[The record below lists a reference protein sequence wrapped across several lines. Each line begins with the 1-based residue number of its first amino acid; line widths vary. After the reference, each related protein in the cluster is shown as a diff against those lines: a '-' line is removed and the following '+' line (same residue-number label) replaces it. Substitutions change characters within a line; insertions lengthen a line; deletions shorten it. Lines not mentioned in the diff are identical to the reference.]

1 MKRYSLDAFDK
12 VASTKTFIK
21 NDIELSS
28 LPGIEEV
35 KTLGTWTE
43 EMLDLFEVS
52 AADATK
58 PAKEGEA
65 KGFDRSGA
73 LQRMAYLGAEQQWS
87 NEQILATLLHLDERW
102 GKYAKRRDR
111 LNRYLIPMIDRAR
124 SKVGY
129 DGLDFDLS
137 NFLKSKSS
145 KAPTEGEPEKVD
157 ESKFVYGFQ
166 EFVDAEFRI
175 DWTLKG
181 LLAQGGIGIV
191 TGYPGT
197 GKTQFSIQ
205 LGAYLATGAET
216 FLKWENVGGKKR
228 KVLFLSLEMSE
239 APLNHFMGQIA
250 KGYDDRK
257 TLNRNFL
264 VAPFGVP
271 LPLDQKNGQAFLNN
285 LLETHMPDVVII
297 DSLQRVVSKE
307 LSDELAVKSL
317 FHYLAS
323 ARKKYNCA
331 MLVVH
336 HNRKQSTE
344 AKKKA
349 ETTMDDMYGS
359 RFISAD
365 VDFIVGLHADD
376 GQRNLLTVTELKNR
390 LDRTLEP
397 FEVVRD
403 ENLSFALDDLGNLIR
418 SRTGQ
423 DGEEGVGLGV

>member
-1 MKRYSLDAFDK
+1 MKRYSLDDFDK
-12 VASTKTFIK
+12 VASTKTFIT
-21 NDIELSS
+21 NDIAVES

-35 KTLGTWTE
+35 KTLAAWTE
-43 EMLDLFEVS
+43 EMLDLFEVT
-52 AADATK
+52 AEEATK
-58 PAKEGEA
+58 PAPEGET

-102 GKYAKRRDR
+102 GKYTKRRDR
-111 LNRYLIPMIDRAR
+111 LSRYLIPMIDRAR

-137 NFLKSKSS
+137 NFLKPKTPLS
-145 KAPTEGEPEKVD
+145 ATDDTEKVD
-157 ESKFVYGFQ
+157 EAKFIYGFQ
-166 EFVDAEFRI
+166 EFVDSEFHI
-175 DWTLKG
+175 DWALKG
-181 LLAQGGIGIV
+181 LLAKGGIGIV

-205 LGAYLATGAET
+205 LGAYLATGADY
-216 FLKWENVGGKKR
+216 FLRWENVGGKKR

-250 KGYDDRK
+250 KGYDDLN

-285 LLETHMPDVVII
+285 LLETHMPDVVVI
-297 DSLQRVVSKE
+297 DSLQRVISKE
-307 LSDELAVKSL
+307 LSDEVSIKAL
-317 FHYLAS
+317 FHYLAT

-336 HNRKQSTE
+336 HNRKQSAE

-349 ETTMDDMYGS
+349 ETTIDDMYGS

-365 VDFIVGLHADD
+365 VDFVLGLHKEE
-376 GQRNLLTVTELKNR
+376 GQRNVLTVSTLKSR
-390 LDRTLEP
+390 LAREMEP
-397 FEVVRD
+397 FEIVRD
-403 ENLSFALDDLGNLIR
+403 EYLSFSEELGGLIG
-418 SRTGQ
+418 RTGQ
-423 DGEEGVGLGV
+423 DGEAGVGLGI